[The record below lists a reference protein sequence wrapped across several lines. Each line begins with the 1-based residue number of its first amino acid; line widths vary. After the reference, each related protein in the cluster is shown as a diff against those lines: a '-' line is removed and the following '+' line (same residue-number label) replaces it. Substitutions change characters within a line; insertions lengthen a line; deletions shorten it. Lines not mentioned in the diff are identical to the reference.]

1 MSDFGLG
8 ENKPITPY
16 TAEQIDKA
24 DVKLNRYLIDA
35 GYYALK
41 GLGYGLVASI
51 FFSKRV
57 RVMWYFT
64 GFGFGYAT
72 YLNCHPLVNNLKNS
86 WYEVRPE

>member
-16 TAEQIDKA
+16 TPEQVYKA
-24 DVKLNRYLIDA
+24 DIKLNRYIIDA
-35 GYYALK
+35 GYYSLK
-41 GLGYGLVASI
+41 GLGYGLAASI
-51 FFSKRV
+51 FFTKKV

-72 YLNCHPLVNNLKNS
+72 YQNCNHLVSSIRENWN
-86 WYEVRPE
+86 V